1 MELYWKKSN
10 QRWLWHAIDHETHT
24 VLAYHFGSRKH
35 HVFKSLKKKLSCFDI
50 DMFYTDDWGAYK
62 KNLPA
67 TKHVIGKSNTQAIE
81 RLHLTFRTRIKR
93 LCRKTICFSKL
104 NQLHDT
110 VIGLFINVTEFGNS
124 INSLSTF

>member
-1 MELYWKKSN
+1 LIYFI
-10 QRWLWHAIDHETHT
+10 QII
-24 VLAYHFGSRKH
+24 G
-35 HVFKSLKKKLSCFDI
+35 
-50 DMFYTDDWGAYK
+50 GAYK
-62 KNLPA
+62 KYLLA
-67 TKHVIGKSNTQAIE
+67 TKHIIGKNNTQAIE

-124 INSLSTF
+124 INSLSTFWNHYQVKCKIYIIAPSINRQTFVTNT